1 MENSIN
7 FNNDWRKVASTIYR
21 KPTDSKVF
29 GAVEL
34 DVTNLE
40 SFVAENRKKGTKITL
55 THLMVLI
62 VARALKTEVPE
73 MNTYIRR
80 GKIVH
85 RDSNDAMVS
94 VLQADGQM
102 GSIKIP
108 NADQL
113 NLKQL
118 AELMAADI
126 QKSRQG
132 NENKTMKSKS
142 FLSSIPWPFRNWF
155 FYLYRM
161 VTINWG
167 LSIPFLGLKTDS
179 FGSFVITNIGSIGL
193 EVGYPALLPSSNVAF
208 VLVMGGINKKPVVIN
223 DEIVIRRI
231 MSLSIVMD
239 HRLVDASHGGK
250 LFRFIKHM
258 VKNPQELEI

>member
-1 MENSIN
+1 MENSID
-7 FNNDWRKVASTIYR
+7 FNTDWRKVASTIYK

-29 GAVEL
+29 GSVEL
-34 DVTNLE
+34 DVTDMEL
-40 SFVAENRKKGTKITL
+40 FVTEKRRTGLKITL

-62 VARALKTEVPE
+62 VARALQTTVPE
-73 MNTYIRR
+73 LNTYLRR

-85 RDSNDAMVS
+85 RHSIDAMVS

-102 GSIKIP
+102 GSIKVP
-108 NADQL
+108 SADAM
-113 NLKQL
+113 NLQQL
-118 AELMAADI
+118 AGVMAADI
-126 QKSRQG
+126 QKSRHG
-132 NENKTMKSKS
+132 NENKTMKSKGL
-142 FLSSIPWPFRNWF
+142 LSSVPWPFRSWLF
-155 FYLYRM
+155 AIYRT

-167 LSIPFLGLKTDS
+167 FSVPLLGLKTDS

-193 EVGYPALLPSSNVAF
+193 ETGFPALLPSSNLAF
-208 VLVMGGINKKPVVIN
+208 VLVMGGINKKPVVVN

-250 LFRFIKHM
+250 LFRFIKYM
-258 VKNPQELEI
+258 IKNPQELE